1 MPFRNL
7 ANFDDIDDIDQLR
20 DYYYRTVSETIQTK
34 CSFLKRIGGK
44 WKSSCGFLE
53 DEKSICTDTLEYQIR
68 DILSLRLCS
77 KYLRSSII
85 KKILSLQFVSLL
97 QFFKINLLYS
107 KYLL

>member
-53 DEKSICTDTLEYQIR
+53 DEKSICTDTLEYQTGDADYAIINADDAGEER
-68 DILSLRLCS
+68 IFRRREVLLRNGLSA
-77 KYLRSSII
+77 I
-85 KKILSLQFVSLL
+85 
-97 QFFKINLLYS
+97 
-107 KYLL
+107 